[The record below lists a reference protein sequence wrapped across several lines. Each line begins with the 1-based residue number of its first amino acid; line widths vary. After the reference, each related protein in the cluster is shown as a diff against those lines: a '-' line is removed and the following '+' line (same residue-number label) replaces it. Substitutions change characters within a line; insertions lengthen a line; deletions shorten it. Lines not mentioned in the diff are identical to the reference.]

1 MHLAPTPSV
10 YHSFRDRVV
19 YDAVT
24 ELMGRRIRWLGA
36 IMVICLGLVVVQLV
50 NIQLVK
56 APALRASPYNP
67 QNEGKAYNN
76 QRGDI
81 NTADGTLLAES
92 VKSSAGPYHYVRQ
105 YPQGSLYSQVVGYS
119 SEYYGTAGIENQY
132 NNYLVSHTQPAQTLS
147 QAIGFSPL
155 QTSIDSLTLT
165 INPMLQQTART
176 ALSQITGSNKDA
188 AVFAVNP
195 KTGAVLADYSTP
207 TFDPNALASPNVSAE
222 TLAGYSYFDAKDS
235 EGFYPGVPLATAQ
248 TFFPGSTFKVV
259 TTTAVYNL
267 APQLSNFNFPPAG
280 STSLPNSNKLLTN
293 DGGSVCGGDIQAML
307 PQSCDPGYGLLGIAL
322 GAPTLSKQAELFGY
336 NSTPPIDLPKAWVA
350 TPFFPS
356 ASSLSAPNQAFLAYS
371 AIGQYNVVASALSN
385 SLVAAGV
392 ANGGVIMKPY
402 LVHQIRDN
410 QGDVVS
416 IHQPTAWMTA
426 STPQAAATVTS
437 LMKLV
442 VTQGTARNVGFP
454 SSLDA
459 AVKTGTAQTGNPSA
473 NTDDWMIGFAPANNP
488 QVAVAVVV
496 PFQNFVDTG
505 AGVAGPIMKAMLEA
519 ALAPTG

>member
-1 MHLAPTPSV
+1 
-10 YHSFRDRVV
+10 
-19 YDAVT
+19 
-24 ELMGRRIRWLGA
+24 MGRRIRWLGA
-36 IMVICLGLVVVQLV
+36 IMVVCLGLVIVQLV
-50 NIQLVK
+50 NIQVVK

-67 QNEGKAYNN
+67 RNQGKQYNN
-76 QRGDI
+76 QRGGI
-81 NTADGTLLAES
+81 YASDGTLLAES
-92 VKSSAGPYHYVRQ
+92 VKSSASSYHYVRQ

-119 SEYYGTAGIENQY
+119 SIYYGTAGVENQY
-132 NNYLVSHTQPAQTLS
+132 NDYLVAHTLPPQTLAQTL
-147 QAIGFSPL
+147 GFSPL
-155 QTSIDSLTLT
+155 QTSRDDLTLT
-165 INPMLQQTART
+165 IEPSLQETART

-188 AVFAVNP
+188 AIFAINP

-207 TFDPNALASPNVSAE
+207 TFDPNALASPNVDAE
-222 TLAGYSYFDAKDS
+222 KLAGYAYFNQKDS

-267 APQLSNFNFPPAG
+267 APQLSNFNFPPSGA
-280 STSLPNSNKLLTN
+280 TSLPNSNKLLTN

-336 NSTPPIDLPKAWVA
+336 NSTPPIDLPKEWVA

-356 ASSLSAPNQAFLAYS
+356 ASSISPPNQAFLAYS
-371 AIGQYNVVASALSN
+371 AIGQYNVEASALSN
-385 SLVAAGV
+385 ALVAAGV
-392 ANGGVIMKPY
+392 ANGGIIMNPY
-402 LVHQIRDN
+402 LVQQIRDN
-410 QGDVVS
+410 QGAVVS
-416 IHQPTAWMTA
+416 THQPTAWMTA
-426 STPQAAATVTS
+426 STPQAASTVTS

-442 VTQGTARNVGFP
+442 VTQGTAAHVGFP
-454 SSLDA
+454 PSLDA

-488 QVAVAVVV
+488 QIAVAVVV
-496 PFQNFVDTG
+496 PYQNFVDTG